1 MAALKHVGRVTKTK
15 KKCAVAYRVLPGDP
29 DNCLV
34 VFTEALDS
42 ADHDTLINLI
52 ESNAGQNSDE
62 FADAMARTSLSDGRN
77 MLAGFHKTGKLTKVA
92 TNLIEMTPNNNT
104 SLPLDELNKTIA
116 EQKGVTVNDLAMKS
130 PEGATIA
137 EVTNAPLANPAD
149 SYTAP
154 TTSDVLT
161 DEALAAQYR
170 SQADSLFKEAKS
182 LREQAEQLVPTKRK
196 SKTTADG

>member
-34 VFTEALDS
+34 VFTEALDA
-42 ADHDTLINLI
+42 ADHDSLINLI
-52 ESNAGQNSDE
+52 ESNAGQIADE
-62 FADAMARTSLSDGRN
+62 FADAMARSSLSDGRN
-77 MLAGFHKTGKLTKVA
+77 MLAAFHKTGKLTKVA

-116 EQKGVTVNDLAMKS
+116 EQKGVTINDLAMKS

-137 EVTNAPLANPAD
+137 EVKDAPVADPAA

-154 TTSDVLT
+154 ATSDVLT

-170 SQADSLFKEAKS
+170 SQADSLFKEAKT

>member
-1 MAALKHVGRVTKTK
+1 MAALKHVGRVVKTK

-34 VFTEALDS
+34 VFTESLDA
-42 ADHDTLINLI
+42 ADHDSLINLI
-52 ESNAGQNSDE
+52 ESNAGQTADE
-62 FADAMARTSLSDGRN
+62 FADAMARSSLSDGRN
-77 MLAGFHKTGKLTKVA
+77 MLAAFHKTGKLTKVA

-116 EQKGVTVNDLAMKS
+116 EQKGVTVNDLAMKD
-130 PEGATIA
+130 PQGATIA
-137 EVTNAPLANPAD
+137 EVKDAPVADPAA

-154 TTSDVLT
+154 ATPDVLT

-170 SQADSLFKEAKS
+170 SQADSLFKEAKT
-182 LREQAEQLVPTKRK
+182 LREQAEELVPTKRK

>member
-1 MAALKHVGRVTKTK
+1 MAALKPVGRVTKTK

-34 VFTEALDS
+34 VFTEALDA

-137 EVTNAPLANPAD
+137 EVTNAPVANPAA
-149 SYTAP
+149 SYTEPA
-154 TTSDVLT
+154 TTDVLT
-161 DEALAAQYR
+161 DEALASQYR
-170 SQADSLFKEAKS
+170 SQADSLFKEAKN

>member
-34 VFTEALDS
+34 VFTEALDA
-42 ADHDTLINLI
+42 ADHDSLINLI
-52 ESNAGQNSDE
+52 ESNAGQIADE
-62 FADAMARTSLSDGRN
+62 FADAMARSSLSDGRN
-77 MLAGFHKTGKLTKVA
+77 MLAAFHKTGKLTKVA

-116 EQKGVTVNDLAMKS
+116 EQKGVTINDLAMKS

-137 EVTNAPLANPAD
+137 EVKDAPVANPAA

-154 TTSDVLT
+154 ATSDVLT

-170 SQADSLFKEAKS
+170 SQADSLFKEAKT

>member
-34 VFTEALDS
+34 VFTEALDA
-42 ADHDTLINLI
+42 ADHDSLINLI
-52 ESNAGQNSDE
+52 ESNAGQIADE
-62 FADAMARTSLSDGRN
+62 FADAMARSSLSDGRN
-77 MLAGFHKTGKLTKVA
+77 MLAGFHKTGKLAKVA

-116 EQKGVTVNDLAMKS
+116 EQKGVTINDLAMKS

-137 EVTNAPLANPAD
+137 EVKDAPVANPAA

-154 TTSDVLT
+154 ATTDVLT

-170 SQADSLFKEAKS
+170 SQADSLFKEAKT

>member
-34 VFTEALDS
+34 VFTEALDA

-170 SQADSLFKEAKS
+170 SQADSLFKEAKT

>member
-1 MAALKHVGRVTKTK
+1 MAALKHVGRVAKTK

-170 SQADSLFKEAKS
+170 SQADSLFKEAKT

>member
-1 MAALKHVGRVTKTK
+1 MAALKHIGRVTKTK

-34 VFTEALDS
+34 VFTESLDA
-42 ADHDTLINLI
+42 ADHDSLINLI
-52 ESNAGQNSDE
+52 ESNAGQNAVE
-62 FADAMARTSLSDGRN
+62 FADAMARSSLSDGRN

-116 EQKGVTVNDLAMKS
+116 EQKGVTVNDLAMKD
-130 PEGATIA
+130 PQGATIA
-137 EVTNAPLANPAD
+137 EVKDAPVADPAA

-154 TTSDVLT
+154 ATPDVLT

-170 SQADSLFKEAKS
+170 SQADSLFKEAKT
-182 LREQAEQLVPTKRK
+182 LREQAEELVPTKRK

>member
-34 VFTEALDS
+34 VFTEALDA

-130 PEGATIA
+130 PEGSTIA
-137 EVTNAPLANPAD
+137 EVTNAPVANPAA
-149 SYTAP
+149 SYTEPA
-154 TTSDVLT
+154 TTDVLT
-161 DEALAAQYR
+161 DEALASQYR

>member
-34 VFTEALDS
+34 VFTESLDA
-42 ADHDTLINLI
+42 ADHDSLINLI
-52 ESNAGQNSDE
+52 ESNAGQTADE
-62 FADAMARTSLSDGRN
+62 FADAMARSSLSDGRN
-77 MLAGFHKTGKLTKVA
+77 MLAAFHKTGKLTKVA

-116 EQKGVTVNDLAMKS
+116 QQKGVTVNDLAMKD
-130 PEGATIA
+130 PQGATIA
-137 EVTNAPLANPAD
+137 EVIDAPVADPAA

-154 TTSDVLT
+154 ATTDVLT

-170 SQADSLFKEAKS
+170 SQADSLFKEAKT
-182 LREQAEQLVPTKRK
+182 LREQAEELVPTKRK

>member
-34 VFTEALDS
+34 VFTEALDA
-42 ADHDTLINLI
+42 ADHDSLINLI
-52 ESNAGQNSDE
+52 ESNAGQTADE
-62 FADAMARTSLSDGRN
+62 FADAMARSSLSDGRN
-77 MLAGFHKTGKLTKVA
+77 MLAGFHKTGKLAKVA

-116 EQKGVTVNDLAMKS
+116 EQKGVTVNDLAMKD
-130 PEGATIA
+130 PQGATIA
-137 EVTNAPLANPAD
+137 EVKDAPVADPAA

-154 TTSDVLT
+154 ATPDVLT

-170 SQADSLFKEAKS
+170 SQADSLFKEAKT
-182 LREQAEQLVPTKRK
+182 LREQAEELVPTKRK

>member
-34 VFTEALDS
+34 VFTEALDA

-77 MLAGFHKTGKLTKVA
+77 M
-92 TNLIEMTPNNNT
+92 
-104 SLPLDELNKTIA
+104 
-116 EQKGVTVNDLAMKS
+116 
-130 PEGATIA
+130 
-137 EVTNAPLANPAD
+137 
-149 SYTAP
+149 
-154 TTSDVLT
+154 
-161 DEALAAQYR
+161 
-170 SQADSLFKEAKS
+170 
-182 LREQAEQLVPTKRK
+182 
-196 SKTTADG
+196 

>member
-34 VFTEALDS
+34 VFTESLDA
-42 ADHDTLINLI
+42 ADHDSLINLI
-52 ESNAGQNSDE
+52 ESNAGQTADE
-62 FADAMARTSLSDGRN
+62 FADAMARSSLSDGRN

-116 EQKGVTVNDLAMKS
+116 EQKGVTVNDLAMKD
-130 PEGATIA
+130 PQGATIA
-137 EVTNAPLANPAD
+137 EVKDAPVADPAA

-154 TTSDVLT
+154 ATPDVLT

-170 SQADSLFKEAKS
+170 SQADSLFKEAKT
-182 LREQAEQLVPTKRK
+182 LREQAEELVPTKRK

>member
-1 MAALKHVGRVTKTK
+1 
-15 KKCAVAYRVLPGDP
+15 
-29 DNCLV
+29 
-34 VFTEALDS
+34 
-42 ADHDTLINLI
+42 
-52 ESNAGQNSDE
+52 
-62 FADAMARTSLSDGRN
+62 
-77 MLAGFHKTGKLTKVA
+77 
-92 TNLIEMTPNNNT
+92 MTPNNNT

-149 SYTAP
+149 SYAAP

-170 SQADSLFKEAKS
+170 SQADSLFKEAKT

>member
-34 VFTEALDS
+34 VFTEALDA
-42 ADHDTLINLI
+42 ADHDSLINLI
-52 ESNAGQNSDE
+52 ESNAGQIADE
-62 FADAMARTSLSDGRN
+62 FADAMARSSLSDGRN
-77 MLAGFHKTGKLTKVA
+77 MLAAFHKTGKLTKVA
-92 TNLIEMTPNNNT
+92 TNLIEMTTNNNT

-137 EVTNAPLANPAD
+137 EVKDAPVADPAA

-154 TTSDVLT
+154 ATSDVLT

-170 SQADSLFKEAKS
+170 SQADSLFKEAKT

>member
-1 MAALKHVGRVTKTK
+1 MAALKHVGRVVKTK

-34 VFTEALDS
+34 VFTEALDA

-62 FADAMARTSLSDGRN
+62 FADAMARTSLPDGRN

-116 EQKGVTVNDLAMKS
+116 EQKGVTVNDLAMKD
-130 PEGATIA
+130 PQGATIA
-137 EVTNAPLANPAD
+137 EVKDAPVADPAA

-154 TTSDVLT
+154 ATPDVLT

-170 SQADSLFKEAKS
+170 SQADSLFKEAKT
-182 LREQAEQLVPTKRK
+182 LREQAEELVPTKRK